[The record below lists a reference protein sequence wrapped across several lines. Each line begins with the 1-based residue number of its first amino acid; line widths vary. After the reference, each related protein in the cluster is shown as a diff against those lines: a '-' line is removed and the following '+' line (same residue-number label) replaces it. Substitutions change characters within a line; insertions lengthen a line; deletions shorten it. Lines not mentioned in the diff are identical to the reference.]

1 MAGFAFTRALYA
13 AAVVLTPGAVPR
25 RLPFGNHA
33 GSLHVDVA
41 ALRRLLVDS
50 FDVSAYSCTGER
62 TRRWRHLC
70 VATALLVDCTA
81 RMMIVHAM
89 KSMLAERAFAA
100 GNNQRG
106 KRSDECVVVC
116 QAMPFSTS

>member
-1 MAGFAFTRALYA
+1 MVTAKRKPTLEASGTKACSLMACACVAGFAFTRALYA

-33 GSLHVDVA
+33 GSLNVDVA

-62 TRRWRHLC
+62 TRRWRHPC
-70 VATALLVDCTA
+70 VATALLVGVVATQLA
-81 RMMIVHAM
+81 R
-89 KSMLAERAFAA
+89 
-100 GNNQRG
+100 
-106 KRSDECVVVC
+106 
-116 QAMPFSTS
+116 